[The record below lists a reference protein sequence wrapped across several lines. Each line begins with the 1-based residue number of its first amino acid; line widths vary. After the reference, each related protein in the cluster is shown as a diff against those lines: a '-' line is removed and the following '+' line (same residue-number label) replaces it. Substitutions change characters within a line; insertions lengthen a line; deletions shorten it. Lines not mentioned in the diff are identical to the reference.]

1 MNVQK
6 AALAMA
12 AAAAAYQA
20 EFDNGAALAVALV
33 GAQRA
38 ATNDI
43 AAYEACRAA
52 SADYAAQY
60 DASCKMLSQLADI
73 YEKATKRYDAAIAAD
88 RAFTLAMQA

>member
-1 MNVQK
+1 MNDIERLK
-6 AALAMA
+6 TAMD

-20 EFDNGAALAVALV
+20 EYDKGMALAVLLV

-52 SADYAAQY
+52 STDYGRQY
-60 DASCKMLSQLADI
+60 DASCARMSDLAESFEI
-73 YEKATKRYDAAIAAD
+73 ACRQYDAAVRVAA
-88 RAFTLAMQA
+88 

>member
-1 MNVQK
+1 VNTQT

-12 AAAAAYQA
+12 AAQIAYQA
-20 EFDNGAALAVALV
+20 EFDKGLALAVSLV

-52 SADYAAQY
+52 SADYGRQY

-73 YEKATKRYDAAIAAD
+73 YEKATKRYDAAVAAD
-88 RAFTLAMQA
+88 RANEFAL

>member
-1 MNVQK
+1 MSIQK

-12 AAAAAYQA
+12 AAQIAYQA
-20 EFDNGAALAVALV
+20 EYDRGMTLAVSLV

-38 ATNDI
+38 STNDI

-60 DASCKMLSQLADI
+60 DESCKMLSQLADI
-73 YEKATKRYDAAIAAD
+73 YEKATKRYEAAV
-88 RAFTLAMQA
+88 RATV

>member
-12 AAAAAYQA
+12 TAQIAYQA
-20 EFDNGAALAVALV
+20 EYDKGMALAVSLV

-73 YEKATKRYDAAIAAD
+73 YEKATKRYEAAVRVAA
-88 RAFTLAMQA
+88 